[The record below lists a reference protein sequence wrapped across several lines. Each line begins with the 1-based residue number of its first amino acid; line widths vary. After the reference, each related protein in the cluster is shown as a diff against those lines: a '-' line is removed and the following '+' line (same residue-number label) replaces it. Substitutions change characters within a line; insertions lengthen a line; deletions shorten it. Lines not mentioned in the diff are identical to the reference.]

1 MGRIA
6 GQRALTLR
14 PQVLVPFLVS
24 LFCCAFS
31 EQIRYSIPEEMAK
44 GSVVGNLAKDLGLEI
59 QNLPSRKLRVSTERE
74 YFSIS
79 SKSGELL
86 VSGRIDREEI
96 CGRKLV
102 CSLDFETV
110 AENPLN
116 ISHVTVVV
124 LDINDNAPLFEQ
136 SQVDLKISESIQV
149 GSSFPLDPAVDSDVG
164 SNSLQ
169 RYYLEQNSYFD
180 LTVKQSPDGE
190 KYPEL
195 ILKKSLDRE
204 QQSSHQL
211 VLMALDGGQ
220 PPQNGTA
227 QIRINVVDA
236 NDNVPVFSQQVY
248 RVSVRENLPPGST
261 LLRVSA
267 TDQDEGVN
275 AEITYSFQNTAKD
288 VKLLFDLNQKTG
300 EITTKDNLDFE
311 NISSYTLSIEAK
323 DFGDLASHCKIHI
336 EIVDENDCIPEI
348 TVASMF
354 SPVPENSEP
363 GTIIALLKIRDR
375 DSGENGEVMCYLQ
388 DNIPFKLE
396 SSSKNYYKLLTKGA
410 LDREQITEY
419 NITVTATDKGNPPLS
434 TSKTLTLRIA
444 DVNDNAP
451 LFLQPF
457 YVSYVPENNP
467 AGASISCVSAVDP
480 DLEQNGLL
488 SYSIISSD
496 LALLLLSSYVS
507 ISVHS
512 GEIFA
517 QRSFDY
523 EQVRTFE
530 LILQACDAG
539 SPAFCTNVTLRVF
552 IVDKNDNAPIILYP
566 ALGDEGSALFDMVPR
581 SAEPGYLV
589 TKVVAVD
596 ADSGHN
602 AWLSYRVLK
611 ATDAGLFSLGQL
623 TGEIRIARTMAD
635 RDAARHR
642 LLVSVQDGGQPPLSA
657 TVTLHLV
664 FADSLQEVL
673 PEMREEHSEIPDPQ
687 SELQFYLVVALA
699 LISILFFLTVV
710 LAIALRLRKSSD
722 FKVLGCFRGDLSSH
736 SASGIVP
743 KYSEGTL
750 PYSYN
755 LCVASQTG
763 KMEYNFLK
771 LTGDMSAPQDLLF
784 NDGSCGLDNSTG
796 ESKVISDFVISS
808 HQAPPNTDWRFSQ
821 AQRPGTSGS
830 QNGDEGG
837 TWPNNQ
843 FDTEMLQAMILASAN
858 EAADGSSTLGGG
870 AGTMGLSAR
879 YGPQFTLQHVPDY
892 RQNVYIPGSTATLA
906 NAAGKRDG
914 KAPAGGNGNKKKS
927 GKKEKK

>member
-1 MGRIA
+1 
-6 GQRALTLR
+6 
-14 PQVLVPFLVS
+14 
-24 LFCCAFS
+24 
-31 EQIRYSIPEEMAK
+31 MAK
-44 GSVVGNLAKDLGLEI
+44 GSVVGNLVKDLGLEVRD
-59 QNLPSRKLRVSTERE
+59 LRVRKLRVSADRE
-74 YFSIS
+74 YFSVS
-79 SKSGELL
+79 SESGELL
-86 VSGRIDREEI
+86 VSSRIDREEI
-96 CGRKLV
+96 CGRKSV

-110 AENPLN
+110 AENPLS
-116 ISHVTVVV
+116 IFHVTVVV
-124 LDINDNAPLFEQ
+124 LDINDNVPLFER
-136 SQVDLKISESIQV
+136 SRVDLKISESIQV

-164 SNSLQ
+164 INSLQ

-180 LTVKQSPDGE
+180 LTVKQSPDGN

-211 VLMALDGGQ
+211 VLVALDGGQ
-220 PPQNGTA
+220 PAQNGTV

-236 NDNVPVFSQQVY
+236 NDNAPVFSQQVY
-248 RVSVRENLPPGST
+248 RVSVRESLPPGSSV
-261 LLRVSA
+261 LRVMA

-275 AEITYSFQNTAKD
+275 AEITFSFQNAAKD
-288 VKLLFDLNQKTG
+288 VKLLFDLDQKTG
-300 EITTKDNLDFE
+300 EITTKNNLDFE
-311 NISSYTLSIEAK
+311 YTNSYTLSIEAK

-336 EIVDENDCIPEI
+336 EILDENDCAPEMI
-348 TVASMF
+348 VTSVF

-363 GTIIALLKIRDR
+363 GTVIALLKIRDQ

-388 DNIPFKLE
+388 GNVPFKLE
-396 SSSKNYYKLLTKGA
+396 SSSKNYYKLLTDGI
-410 LDREQITEY
+410 LDREQTSEY
-419 NITVTATDKGNPPLS
+419 NVTVTAIDKGNPPLS
-434 TSKTLTLRIA
+434 TSKTFTLHIA

-451 LFLQPF
+451 VFLKSS
-457 YVSYVPENNP
+457 YVAYVPENSP
-467 AGASISCVSAVDP
+467 SGASISCVSAIDP
-480 DLEQNGLL
+480 DLEQNSRL
-488 SYSIISSD
+488 SYSIINSD

-507 ISVHS
+507 VSVHS

-530 LILQACDAG
+530 LTLQACDAG
-539 SPAFCTNVTLRVF
+539 SPALCANVTLRVF
-552 IVDKNDNAPIILYP
+552 IVDRNDNAPIILYP
-566 ALGDEGSALFDMVPR
+566 TLGDDGSALFDVVPS

-596 ADSGHN
+596 VDSGHN
-602 AWLSYRVLK
+602 AWLAYHMLQ
-611 ATDAGLFSLGQL
+611 ATDPGLFSLGL
-623 TGEIRIARTMAD
+623 RTGEVRTARAMTD
-635 RDAARHR
+635 QDSARHR

-664 FADSLQEVL
+664 FADSLQDVL
-673 PEMREEHSEIPDPQ
+673 PEMREEHSDILDPQ
-687 SELQFYLVVALA
+687 SELQFYLVLALA
-699 LISILFFLTVV
+699 LISFLFLLSVV
-710 LAIALRLRKSSD
+710 LAIALRLQKSSNS
-722 FKVLGCFRGDLSSH
+722 KLLGCFRADICSH
-736 SASGIVP
+736 PAPEIVP
-743 KYSEGTL
+743 NYSQGTL

-755 LCVASQTG
+755 LSVASKSG
-763 KMEYNFLK
+763 KMEYNFLR
-771 LTGDMSAPQDLLF
+771 LTGDMAAPQDLLF
-784 NDGSCGLDNSTG
+784 NDGSCGLENSTG

>member
-1 MGRIA
+1 MGRSS
-6 GQRALTLR
+6 GERALTLR
-14 PQVLVPFLVS
+14 PEVLIPFLLS
-24 LFCCAFS
+24 LFYCVFS
-31 EQIRYSIPEEMAK
+31 EQIRYSIPEEMAI
-44 GSVVGNLAKDLGLEI
+44 GSVVGNLAKDLGLEVWD
-59 QNLPSRKLRVSTERE
+59 LAVRKLRVSAERE

-79 SKSGELL
+79 SESGELL

-96 CGRKLV
+96 CGKKPV
-102 CSLDFETV
+102 CFLDFETV

-116 ISHVTVVV
+116 IFHVTVVV
-124 LDINDNAPLFEQ
+124 LDTNDNAPLFEQ
-136 SQVDLKISESIQV
+136 SHVDLKISESIQI

-164 SNSLQ
+164 TNSLQ
-169 RYYLEQNSYFD
+169 RYYLEQNNYFD
-180 LTVKQSPDGE
+180 LAVKQSPDGN

-195 ILKKSLDRE
+195 KLKNSLDRE

-220 PPQNGTA
+220 PPQNGTV

-236 NDNVPVFSQQVY
+236 NDNTPVFSQQVY
-248 RVSVRENLPPGST
+248 RVRVPENLPPGSSIV
-261 LLRVSA
+261 RVMA

-275 AEITYSFQNTAKD
+275 AEITFSFQNTAKD
-288 VKLLFDLNQKTG
+288 VKLLFDLDQKTG
-300 EITTKDNLDFE
+300 EIRTKENLDFE
-311 NISSYTLSIEAK
+311 NTNSYTLSIEAK
-323 DFGDLASHCKIHI
+323 DTGDLASHCKIHI
-336 EIVDENDCIPEI
+336 EILDENDCAPEV
-348 TVASMF
+348 TLASAF

-363 GTIIALLKIRDR
+363 GTVIALLKTRDR
-375 DSGENGEVMCYLQ
+375 DSGENGEIVCYLQ
-388 DNIPFKLE
+388 GNIPFKLE
-396 SSSKNYYKLLTKGA
+396 SSSKNYYKLLTDGA
-410 LDREQITEY
+410 LDREQTPEY
-419 NITVTATDKGNPPLS
+419 NITVTVTDKGNPPLS
-434 TSKTLTLRIA
+434 SSKTFTLHIA

-451 LFLQPF
+451 IFLQPS
-457 YVSYVPENNP
+457 YVAYVPENNP
-467 AGASISCVSAVDP
+467 SGASISCVSAVDP
-480 DLEQNGLL
+480 DLEQNGRL
-488 SYSIISSD
+488 SFSIVSSD
-496 LALLLLSSYVS
+496 LDLLLLSSYVS
-507 ISVHS
+507 VNVHR
-512 GEIFA
+512 GDIFA

-539 SPAFCTNVTLRVF
+539 SPVLCANVTLRVF
-552 IVDKNDNAPIILYP
+552 IVDQNDNAPIILYP
-566 ALGDEGSALFDMVPR
+566 TLGTEGSALFDMVPR

-602 AWLSYRVLK
+602 AWLAYHVLQ
-611 ATDAGLFSLGQL
+611 ATDPGLFSLGL
-623 TGEIRIARTMAD
+623 RTGEIRTARAMAD
-635 RDAARHR
+635 RDSDRHR
-642 LLVSVQDGGQPPLSA
+642 LLVSVQDGGQPPRSA

-664 FADSLQEVL
+664 FADNLQEVL
-673 PEMREEHSEIPDPQ
+673 PEMRDERSENPDPQ
-687 SELQFYLVVALA
+687 SELQFYLVLALA
-699 LISILFFLTVV
+699 LISILFFLSVIM
-710 LAIALRLRKSSD
+710 AITIRLRKSSTS
-722 FKVLGCFRGDLSSH
+722 KLLGCFGADLCSH
-736 SASGIVP
+736 PEPRIVP
-743 KYSEGTL
+743 NYNEGTL

-755 LCVASQTG
+755 LCVASKSG

-771 LTGDMSAPQDLLF
+771 LTGDVSAPQDLLF
-784 NDGSCGLDNSTG
+784 NDGSCDLDNHTG
-796 ESKVISDFVISS
+796 ESKVNSDFVISS
-808 HQAPPNTDWRFSQ
+808 YQAPPNTDWRFSQ

>member
-1 MGRIA
+1 MGRSA

-14 PQVLVPFLVS
+14 TQVLIPFSVS
-24 LFCCAFS
+24 LFYCAFS
-31 EQIRYSIPEEMAK
+31 EHILYSIPEETEK
-44 GSVVGNLAKDLGLEI
+44 GSVVGNLAKDLGL
-59 QNLPSRKLRVSTERE
+59 QVRDLPVRKLRVSADRE

-79 SKSGELL
+79 SETGELL
-86 VSGRIDREEI
+86 VKGRIDREEV
-96 CGRKLV
+96 CGRKPV

-116 ISHVTVVV
+116 IFHVTVIV
-124 LDINDNAPLFEQ
+124 LDINDNAPLFER
-136 SQVDLKISESIQV
+136 SHADLKISESIQV

-164 SNSLQ
+164 INSLQ
-169 RYYLEQNSYFD
+169 TYYLEQNSYFD
-180 LTVKQSPDGE
+180 LTVKQSPDGN

-211 VLMALDGGQ
+211 VLIALDGGQ
-220 PPQNGTA
+220 PARNGTV
-227 QIRINVVDA
+227 QIRINIVDA
-236 NDNVPVFSQQVY
+236 NDNAPVFSQQVY
-248 RVSVRENLPPGST
+248 RVSVRENLPPGSSV
-261 LLRVSA
+261 LRVTA

-275 AEITYSFQNTAKD
+275 ADITFSFQNTAKD
-288 VKLLFDLNQKTG
+288 VQFLFDLDQKTG
-300 EITTKDNLDFE
+300 EITTKDILDFE
-311 NISSYTLSIEAK
+311 NTNSYTLSIEAK

-336 EIVDENDCIPEI
+336 EILDENDCAPEM
-348 TVASMF
+348 TLASVF

-363 GTIIALLKIRDR
+363 GTVIALLKIRDR
-375 DSGENGEVMCYLQ
+375 DSGENGKVMCYLQ
-388 DNIPFKLE
+388 GNTPFKLE
-396 SSSKNYYKLLTKGA
+396 SSSKNYYKLLTDNA
-410 LDREQITEY
+410 LDREQTSEY

-434 TSKTLTLRIA
+434 TSKTFLLFIG

-451 LFLQPF
+451 VFLQTS
-457 YVSYVPENNP
+457 YVAYVPENNP
-467 AGASISCVSAVDP
+467 SGASISCVSAVDP
-480 DLEQNGLL
+480 DLEQNSRL
-488 SYSIISSD
+488 SYSIVNSD
-496 LALLLLSSYVS
+496 FDLPLLSSYVS
-507 ISVHS
+507 VSVHS

-523 EQVRTFE
+523 EQVRTLD

-539 SPAFCTNVTLRVF
+539 SPALCANVTLRVF
-552 IVDKNDNAPIILYP
+552 IVDRNDNAPNILYP
-566 ALGDEGSALFDMVPR
+566 ALGAEGSALFDMVPR
-581 SAEPGYLV
+581 SVEPGYLV

-602 AWLSYRVLK
+602 AWLAYRVLQ
-611 ATDAGLFSLGQL
+611 ATDPALFSLGL
-623 TGEIRIARTMAD
+623 RTGEVRTARAMAD
-635 RDAARHR
+635 RDSARQR
-642 LLVSVQDGGQPPLSA
+642 LLVSVQDGGQPSLSA
-657 TVTLHLV
+657 TVTLHLI
-664 FADSLQEVL
+664 FADSLQEAL
-673 PEMREEHSEIPDPQ
+673 PEMKEEHSDIPDPQ
-687 SELQFYLVVALA
+687 SELQFYLVVVLA
-699 LISILFFLTVV
+699 LISILFFLSVV
-710 LAIALRLRKSSD
+710 VAITLRLRKSFNS
-722 FKVLGCFRGDLSSH
+722 KALGCFRADMCSH
-736 SASGIVP
+736 PAPGIVP
-743 KYSEGTL
+743 NYSEGTL
-750 PYSYN
+750 PFSYN
-755 LCVASQTG
+755 LCVASESG

-784 NDGSCGLDNSTG
+784 NDGPCGLDNSTG
-796 ESKVISDFVISS
+796 ESKVTSDFVISS

-914 KAPAGGNGNKKKS
+914 KATAGGNGNKKKS